1 MATTLV
7 PSNFQPHFKR
17 VSAGEDRH
25 ADVYCAIASLAG
37 NGKTLDDIRKQA
49 ETLGVPKTGPYYP
62 YIDGDLIAKL
72 LAAHGLVAT
81 VWKESKDFKDLTDV
95 AIAMVPLPVFLRSSA
110 MCRSAFMRAFSTG
123 MRPSFSNSDECAS

>member
-37 NGKTLDDIRKQA
+37 NGKTLD
-49 ETLGVPKTGPYYP
+49 
-62 YIDGDLIAKL
+62 
-72 LAAHGLVAT
+72 
-81 VWKESKDFKDLTDV
+81 
-95 AIAMVPLPVFLRSSA
+95 
-110 MCRSAFMRAFSTG
+110 C
-123 MRPSFSNSDECAS
+123 